1 MSYSYRVKSTR
12 TGNWEPW
19 TGTFK
24 TEEDAKRW
32 HDRYGNFHKQ
42 RGYELALF
50 FEGEM
55 VKL

>member
-1 MSYSYRVKSTR
+1 MSYSYRVKSPR

-50 FEGEM
+50 FEGER

>member
-32 HDRYGNFHKQ
+32 YNRYGNFHKQ

-50 FEGEM
+50 FEGER